1 MREAVLELSGLV
13 KEFRAGDSVL
23 RILDGLDCVVHQ
35 GELLGIVGASGSG
48 KTTLLNILGCLD
60 RPTAGSYR
68 LSGRDVAQLDDD
80 ELARVRNRSIGF
92 VFQSF
97 QLIPQL
103 TVLENVELPL
113 FYQGSPRKTRRPRCE
128 ELLSSVGMMHRLGS
142 YPTQLSGG
150 ECQRVAIARALVNKP
165 ALLLADEPTGNLDS
179 KNGAEVMQ
187 LFRDMHRE
195 GRTIVMVTHN
205 PEIAAALPRV
215 VVMQDGRI
223 VRDGPPESRSAA
235 ALSPPL
241 SPPLA
246 AGGRA

>member
-1 MREAVLELSGLV
+1 VVDAVLDLAGLT
-13 KEFRAGDSVL
+13 KEFRTGESTL
-23 RILDGLDCVVHQ
+23 RILDGIDVSVRA
-35 GELLGIVGASGSG
+35 GELVGIVGASGSG

-68 LSGRDVAQLDDD
+68 LGSRDVAGLDDD

-103 TVLENVELPL
+103 DVLENVELPL
-113 FYQGSPRKTRRPRCE
+113 FYEGAPRRTRRARCE
-128 ELLSSVGMMHRLGS
+128 ELLATVGMTHRLHS
-142 YPTQLSGG
+142 LPTQLSGG
-150 ECQRVAIARALVNKP
+150 ECQRVAIARALVNRP

-179 KNGAEVMQ
+179 RNGAEVMQ
-187 LFRDMHRE
+187 LFRRLHGE

-215 VVMQDGRI
+215 VEMQDGRI
-223 VRDGPPESRSAA
+223 VRDGPPEARAA
-235 ALSPPL
+235 ALAQGSG
-241 SPPLA
+241 A
-246 AGGRA
+246 